1 MSINVSD
8 TARRSSS
15 WRLSSSSAVFL
26 HAAIMIAFLAASSAP
41 TPLYQLYQQ
50 QWSFSAT
57 LLTVVFA
64 TYALALLLALLV
76 AGRLSDHIGRRP
88 VIALALLLQ
97 IIAMVGFLG
106 AAGPGW
112 LIAARALQG
121 FATGMATAAVGAAIL
136 DFSRERGAVINSISP
151 LLGMAAGALG
161 STSLVVLAPDPLHV
175 VYVLL
180 LAVFLVMLALIW
192 LAPETA
198 TSRPGAW
205 ASLKPR
211 IAVPLQARKTLLS
224 VTPANMAV
232 WMLGGFY
239 LSLMPSLIVDVTHV
253 NTPWLGGLVVAAL
266 TLTGATAVL
275 AARKLSSFTT
285 LLSGELAL
293 VVGLVVILIGA
304 NQGYAVLL
312 LVGSVIAGFGFGA
325 SFLGAVRSV
334 LPLAEPHERAALMGV
349 FYIESYLAHS
359 VPTMAVGYLAQ
370 KAGLLAAVN
379 VYGAVVTALALL
391 AITLLLMQARTSMK
405 KGNQA

>member
-8 TARRSSS
+8 TARHSSS
-15 WRLSSSSAVFL
+15 WRLSSSSAICL
-26 HAAIMIAFLAASSAP
+26 HIATMIAFLAASSTP

-50 QWSFSAT
+50 QWSFSPT

-64 TYALALLLALLV
+64 AYALALLLALLV
-76 AGRLSDHIGRRP
+76 TGRLSDHIGRRP
-88 VIALALLLQ
+88 VIALALSLQ
-97 IIAMVGFLG
+97 IIAMVGFLC
-106 AAGPGW
+106 ATGPGW
-112 LIAARALQG
+112 LMGARALQG

-136 DFSRERGAVINSISP
+136 DLSRERGAVINSISP

-161 STSLVVLAPDPLHV
+161 STSLVVLAPDPLHM

-180 LAVFLVMLALIW
+180 LAIFLVVLALLW

-198 TSRPGAW
+198 TYRPGAW

-211 IAVPLQARKTLLS
+211 ITVPLQARKTLLS
-224 VTPANMAV
+224 VTPANVAA

-266 TLTGATAVL
+266 PLTGATAVL
-275 AARKLSSFTT
+275 AARKLSAFKT
-285 LLSGELAL
+285 LLSGAFAL
-293 VVGLVVILIGA
+293 VVGLVVILTGA
-304 NQGYAVLL
+304 NQEGAALL

-325 SFLGAVRSV
+325 SFFGAVRSV

-359 VPTMAVGYLAQ
+359 VPTMVVGYLAHRV
-370 KAGLLAAVN
+370 GLLAAVN
-379 VYGAVVTALALL
+379 VYGAVITALALL

>member
-88 VIALALLLQ
+88 VIALALSLQ

-180 LAVFLVMLALIW
+180 LAVFLVMLALIL

-293 VVGLVVILIGA
+293 VAGLVVILIGA
-304 NQGYAVLL
+304 NQGHAVLL